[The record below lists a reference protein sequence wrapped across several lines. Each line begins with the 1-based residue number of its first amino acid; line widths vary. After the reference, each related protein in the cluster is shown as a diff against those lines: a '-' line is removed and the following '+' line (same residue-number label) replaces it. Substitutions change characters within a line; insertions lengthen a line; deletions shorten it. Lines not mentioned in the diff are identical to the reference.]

1 MNDELPWVVT
11 QVVVLTRR
19 LMDKDAELLE
29 REQRLKAME
38 EGKMHVG
45 KELEES
51 HATAAAPVVGVS
63 PNAPGIKPGGLVEK
77 KGGGLTK
84 VLFKVNH
91 PPSRPQV
98 DDVEVTMHL
107 LGSLK
112 PLGAWEETRA
122 KTMKRCREG
131 GWEATCYLATH
142 EEFKYQYFLKDYD
155 GQSVWRSSAE
165 RQQTVTNVEGSKTL
179 EIIDFITKHEEE
191 TGNLHNQPAASAS
204 NPFEGAGDV
213 GVSAAPGVALEV
225 TGTGGDDLLL
235 DLFGDSGAQES
246 KQREKKD
253 DLFLDLFGDPEADES
268 KHQETKMSVNASGD
282 DLLDIFGE
290 NATSS
295 HGGMHSGAGAGQNGG
310 GDGGALDLLDIFG
323 DNAAGGASGG
333 ILQAGASKAASLPD
347 PVQLTMTLGMS
358 FHKTGEEGSS
368 KREAFKRDMA
378 NDLANA
384 SGLPAENFKI
394 TKLSAGSVVVHI
406 DILPDPLGIAP
417 APSAVAR
424 DLEQQA
430 ADANSPLRS
439 GKLTSQTK
447 GIQVLSPQPSDPPR
461 PPVSNPFAVNPFG
474 EETPPVVDAETVE
487 SARFNILH
495 PAPSA
500 SLGPTASDRSER
512 EKELES
518 KLTELKRQLKELQ
531 GRLEVEKKHHEGEKC
546 ELEHQLHD
554 LRERHETDV
563 RERIELEQE
572 LRQVRES
579 HKVEDTE
586 RAQQKEGGGGRG
598 TGGEGE
604 EEEEEEDEWE
614 AEERRMEENARK
626 AREIAERKT
635 RTVSSVEPKKMLK
648 PLATWMTASNVTC
661 EQGSGVERGEVARGI
676 DRDSDSDSG
685 GDEKE
690 LARGHDNGS
699 AETKVVERE
708 AGIECVQK
716 DAELIALQ
724 AHTHAI
730 EERLAAIESAHEKE
744 RNEREREHESEISA
758 LEEELREL
766 RESRDA
772 DSGERDKTKRERERA
787 HEREGDQAEEM
798 RALKTQLASVQE
810 QLAAALEE
818 LTVRGKEL
826 DELSS
831 AHMVDLEKARAAI
844 DAAQAAAQ
852 HVKGV
857 GSEALVAEL
866 VALHA
871 ELRRC
876 KLALGKE
883 GEEDG
888 GDGGEEDT
896 VDTSTVSTVSSSING
911 RRRISGAGSGA
922 LDLSRERAEEVQQQ
936 LNGLLVKCTEE
947 QAETQQLLAMQG
959 EAQEREDAMRRQC
972 RALVGSMCS
981 RGYRFVCNCVSCACK
996 HACTHV

>member
-1 MNDELPWVVT
+1 VNDELPWVVT
-11 QVVVLTRR
+11 QVMVLTRR

-38 EGKMHVG
+38 EKMHVR

-51 HATAAAPVVGVS
+51 HATDAAPVVGAS
-63 PNAPGIKPGGLVEK
+63 PNAPGIKPGALVDN

-112 PLGAWEETRA
+112 PLGAWEEVRA

-142 EEFKYQYFLKDYD
+142 EDFKYQYFLKDYD

-165 RQQTVTNVEGSKTL
+165 RQQTVANVEGSKTL

-213 GVSAAPGVALEV
+213 GVSAARGVPLEGA
-225 TGTGGDDLLL
+225 TGSGGGDLLL

-253 DLFLDLFGDPEADES
+253 DLFLDLFGDSGAGES
-268 KHQETKMSVNASGD
+268 KYQDTKMSVNASVNASGD

-290 NATSS
+290 SATSS
-295 HGGMHSGAGAGQNGG
+295 HGGMHSGAGAGQNGV

-323 DNAAGGASGG
+323 ENAAGGASGG
-333 ILQAGASKAASLPD
+333 VQQASASKVAALPD
-347 PVQLTMTLGMS
+347 SVQLTMTLGMS

-368 KREAFKRDMA
+368 KREAFKRDVA
-378 NDLANA
+378 NDLAKA

-394 TKLSAGSVVVHI
+394 TKLSAGSVIVDI
-406 DILPDPLGIAP
+406 DILPDPLGFAP

-430 ADANSPLRS
+430 ADPKSPLRS

-447 GIQVLSPQPSDPPR
+447 GIQVLSPPPSDTPR

-474 EETPPVVDAETVE
+474 EDTPLVDAEPVE

-495 PAPSA
+495 PAPPA
-500 SLGPTASDRSER
+500 SRGATASDRSER

-518 KLTELKRQLKELQ
+518 KLTELKRQLKEIQ
-531 GRLEVEKKHHEGEKC
+531 GRLELEKKHHEGEKC
-546 ELEHQLHD
+546 ELERQLKD
-554 LRERHETDV
+554 LRERHETDT
-563 RERIELEQE
+563 RERSELEQE

-586 RAQQKEGGGGRG
+586 RAQQKESGGGGVKG
-598 TGGEGE
+598 SEG

-614 AEERRMEENARK
+614 AEERRMEENARRAK
-626 AREIAERKT
+626 EIAERET
-635 RTVSSVEPKKMLK
+635 RTVSSVEPAKMLK

-661 EQGSGVERGEVARGI
+661 EQGGGAERGDAARGS
-676 DRDSDSDSG
+676 DSDSDSG
-685 GDEKE
+685 GEEKKV
-690 LARGHDNGS
+690 ARGRDSGS
-699 AETKVVERE
+699 AETKAVERE
-708 AGIECVQK
+708 AVREIERGQK
-716 DAELIALQ
+716 DAELCALQ
-724 AHTHAI
+724 AHAHAV
-730 EERLAAIESAHEKE
+730 EERLAAVESAHENE
-744 RNEREREHESEISA
+744 RNQREREHESEISA

-772 DSGERDKTKRERERA
+772 DSEERDKTKRERERVQ
-787 HEREGDQAEEM
+787 EREGGQAEEM
-798 RALKTQLASVQE
+798 RALKTQLASVQA

-831 AHMVDLEKARAAI
+831 AHIADLEKARAAI
-844 DAAQAAAQ
+844 DAAQTAAQ

-871 ELRRC
+871 ELRQC

-936 LNGLLVKCTEE
+936 LNGLLLKCTEE

-959 EAQEREDAMRRQC
+959 EAQEREDAMHRQC
-972 RALVGSMCS
+972 RALVGNMCS
-981 RGYRFVCNCVSCACK
+981 RG
-996 HACTHV
+996 